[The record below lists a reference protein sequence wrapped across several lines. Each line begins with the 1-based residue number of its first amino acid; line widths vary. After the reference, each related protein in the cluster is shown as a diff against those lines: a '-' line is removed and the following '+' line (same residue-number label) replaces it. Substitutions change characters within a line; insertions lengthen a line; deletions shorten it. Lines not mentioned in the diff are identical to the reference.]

1 MHGLQ
6 KRIVYILRSQS
17 DTHRHYVG
25 VTDNNIAARLEWHN
39 RGRCGHTVLHRPW
52 VVVATFEFQREAT
65 ALRFEKYLKSASG
78 RAFAKRH
85 FARASDK
92 DPRGR
97 LVD

>member
-1 MHGLQ
+1 
-6 KRIVYILRSQS
+6 
-17 DTHRHYVG
+17 
-25 VTDNNIAARLEWHN
+25 
-39 RGRCGHTVLHRPW
+39 

-97 LVD
+97 